1 MSENAVIEKENII
14 NKSAIKDFAVS
25 ARKKLND
32 RVQMQANR
40 MGFYADNRALNFEFE
55 DDKQVKIN
63 GEIFDKKQINILK

>member
-14 NKSAIKDFAVS
+14 NKSAIKDFALS

-40 MGFYADNRALNFEFE
+40 MGFYADNRWLNIEFE

-63 GEIFDKKQINILK
+63 GEIFD

>member
-14 NKSAIKDFAVS
+14 NKSAIKDFAVT

-40 MGFYADNRALNFEFE
+40 MGFYADNRALYF
-55 DDKQVKIN
+55 
-63 GEIFDKKQINILK
+63 